1 MPPKQSFL
9 ELHTFVKVILKY
21 LESTKISNKSLLL
34 LNGAQFCAVNALH
47 EKNLQADLQSL

>member
-9 ELHTFVKVILKY
+9 ELHTCVKGILKY
-21 LESTKISNKSLLL
+21 LESTKLSSKSLLL
-34 LNGAQFCAVNALH
+34 LNGTQFCAVNALY

>member
-9 ELHTFVKVILKY
+9 GRHTCVKVILKY

-34 LNGAQFCAVNALH
+34 LNGAQFYAVNALH